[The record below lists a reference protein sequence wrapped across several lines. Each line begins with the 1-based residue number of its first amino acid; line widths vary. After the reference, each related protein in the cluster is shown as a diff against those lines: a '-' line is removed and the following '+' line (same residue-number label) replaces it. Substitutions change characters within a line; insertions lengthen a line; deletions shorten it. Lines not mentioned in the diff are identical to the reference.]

1 MNKNIIHKARVLL
14 IETGKMLPFVVCF
27 VVVISYTECLCSLLM
42 ESYAEYE
49 NSVVLNKPISWF
61 IGQYFEYNV
70 ITLIILLTIS
80 VAVET
85 CVWNKLAIVYLAIQ
99 LAEKEYF
106 ITVELYP
113 EYVYAIVI
121 ANIIVSGFFV
131 WKGIKI
137 LCSKC

>member
-1 MNKNIIHKARVLL
+1 MNIVHRSRVLL
-14 IETGKMLPFVVCF
+14 INIGKMLPFAVCLI
-27 VVVISYTECLCSLLM
+27 VLISYIETLISLSSSNFVLLNG
-42 ESYAEYE
+42 SYIP
-49 NSVVLNKPISWF
+49 SKPISWF

-121 ANIIVSGFFV
+121 ANIIISGFFV

>member
-1 MNKNIIHKARVLL
+1 MNIVHRSRVLL
-14 IETGKMLPFVVCF
+14 INIGKMLPFAVCLI
-27 VVVISYTECLCSLLM
+27 VLISYIETLISLSSSNFVLLNG
-42 ESYAEYE
+42 SYIP
-49 NSVVLNKPISWF
+49 NKPISWF

-85 CVWNKLAIVYLAIQ
+85 CIWNKLAIVYLAIQ

-113 EYVYAIVI
+113 EYVYTIVI
-121 ANIIVSGFFV
+121 ANILICGFFCY
-131 WKGIKI
+131 KGIRIISRKQ
-137 LCSKC
+137 